1 MRAGLPSSAAALP
14 IFAVLVF
21 WLNWIPV
28 VGGLVAIV
36 LPVPM
41 ALVDPE
47 MTWAAFI
54 VMLIATTVVQIV
66 VDNFIDQIVIS
77 RALVLHPLTIMIGLF
92 TSRLLWGIVGMVLSI
107 PLLGSLKT
115 TLAGTAHPYAQA
127 LAAVLEGD
135 MQGRGRRERR
145 RRARRRRPDEGSR
158 QRLRVACGR
167 SLRTPSAPSSPRT
180 TTSTPPKSTTAWG
193 CSAVAS
199 SPTPVATRRCASAPR
214 SACRTTTMAAGRRRS
229 LLTCSP
235 PSCTATARDA
245 CAWSI

>member
-1 MRAGLPSSAAALP
+1 MYLFVGLPLWP

-127 LAAVLEGD
+127 LAAVLDADTKCAAEVSVKTLIEMESSFSHVDGD
-135 MQGRGRRERR
+135 GRDDRYGM
-145 RRARRRRPDEGSR
+145 RALARP
-158 QRLRVACGR
+158 
-167 SLRTPSAPSSPRT
+167 
-180 TTSTPPKSTTAWG
+180 
-193 CSAVAS
+193 
-199 SPTPVATRRCASAPR
+199 
-214 SACRTTTMAAGRRRS
+214 
-229 LLTCSP
+229 
-235 PSCTATARDA
+235 
-245 CAWSI
+245 